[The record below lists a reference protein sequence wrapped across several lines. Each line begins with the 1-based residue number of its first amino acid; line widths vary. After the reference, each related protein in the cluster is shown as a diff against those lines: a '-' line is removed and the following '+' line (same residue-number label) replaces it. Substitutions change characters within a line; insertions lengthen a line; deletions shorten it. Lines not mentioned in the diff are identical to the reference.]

1 MSEAAAAASGDANM
15 GSANVD
21 MRPAD
26 TDMGPARAKVGAS
39 NVAATK
45 VAPTEVPAAKVPAAS
60 VAAASM
66 AASTPSKGCRW
77 DCGATQKD
85 SGDGHDHCFSK
96 HRSLLVVFRS
106 IKVSM
111 RSAIDAGFTRPSI
124 NLSHAPRHQPLTPCR
139 TRMSTDL

>member
-45 VAPTEVPAAKVPAAS
+45 VAPAEVPAAS

-106 IKVSM
+106 IKVSICACSVGH
-111 RSAIDAGFTRPSI
+111 RREFHPAVDQLVTCLLGI
-124 NLSHAPRHQPLTPCR
+124 NS
-139 TRMSTDL
+139 